1 MGTSSLN
8 SEEIS
13 FKSCQE
19 CHRNNSRND
28 TEYLQEEDMSCQVRK
43 MHLIILDCII
53 CEILRSEFI
62 SGLQFTSHVKQC

>member
-28 TEYLQEEDMSCQVRK
+28 TEYLQEEDMSCQVRT
-43 MHLIILDCII
+43 MHLII
-53 CEILRSEFI
+53 I
-62 SGLQFTSHVKQC
+62 SRLYYL